1 MSTPSSFLQE
11 PLTPQDLPIYDIA
24 DDLADAMS
32 TASRLVLTAPTG
44 SGKSTQVPQ
53 ILLDRGLLG
62 AGSVVVLQPRR
73 LAARLLASR
82 VAEERGSPLGAEVG
96 YQVRFERQASDATR
110 ILYVTEGILLRRLL
124 SSPNLDG
131 VSTILFDEFHERHV
145 YGDLTLARARLL
157 QESTRPDL
165 KIVVMSATLD
175 TGLVRGYLGD
185 CPALASE
192 GRVYPVAVEY
202 ASQPVDP
209 QHDRIWD
216 TAAEAFA
223 RLVESGIDGD
233 VLVFMPGAYEINRT
247 LDAIGGMPCARGWT
261 LLPLYGELSA
271 AEQDRAVR
279 PTDGPKVV
287 VATNVAETSI
297 TIAGVRAVIDSG
309 LARMAR
315 FDPHRG
321 INTLLIESISCA
333 SADQRAGR
341 AGRTSPGRC
350 LRLWTAQE
358 HRGRKPHEIPEIR
371 RIDLAE
377 VLLLLK
383 AHGFHE
389 APRFPWL
396 EAPEPTAL
404 ERAERLLR
412 DLGAADAASG
422 EMTDLGWRMVA
433 FPVHPRYARM
443 LLAGHEYGCTREAAL
458 IAALTQDRDLLVRR
472 VPKPVREARD
482 DLLGDRAPSDFFILM
497 RAWRYAQ
504 QHRYNLEACRRLGIH
519 ARAARQVGQLVQQF
533 LRVAEQQ
540 GLDLNE
546 HGASQEVIQQC
557 VLTAFIDQLAKRRDA
572 GTLRC
577 DLVHGRRGELER
589 ESAVRQSPLFVA
601 AEINEIEHAKQEL
614 TVRLRLAT
622 AVDEAWLQALFPDAF
637 TERTEVAFDASGKRV
652 VANRVRLFRDL
663 VLAVKRGDVPP
674 QEEAA
679 ALLAREVMNGR
690 LTLKQWT
697 AAVDQ
702 WIFRLNNL
710 AQWCPELG
718 LSTIGDE
725 DRQFLLQQIC
735 LGGYSAKDIRDR
747 PVWPWLKDW
756 LSIGQEALLDQYA
769 PAHLILPNGRRGHI
783 RYAADA
789 SPVLSARIQDLYDL
803 KQTPAIAM
811 DRQSLTVEVLGPNQR
826 PLQVTQDLAGFW
838 QTTYPE
844 LKKTLQKRYPKHEW
858 R

>member
-1 MSTPSSFLQE
+1 MSTPSHHA
-11 PLTPQDLPIYDIA
+11 PLAPQDLPIYDIA
-24 DDLADAMS
+24 DDLVNVMS

-53 ILLDRGLLG
+53 LLLDRGLLG
-62 AGSVVVLQPRR
+62 SGSVVVLQPRR

-82 VAEERGSPLGAEVG
+82 VAEERRSPLGAEVG
-96 YQVRFERQASDATR
+96 YQVRFERQASNATR
-110 ILYVTEGILLRRLL
+110 ILYVTEGILLRRML

-131 VSTILFDEFHERHV
+131 VSTIVFDEFHERHV

-175 TGLVRGYLGD
+175 TDLVRRYLGD
-185 CPALASE
+185 CPTIAAA
-192 GRVYPVAVEY
+192 GRVYPVTIEY
-202 ASQPVDP
+202 ASRPAEP
-209 QHDRIWD
+209 QRQRIWD
-216 TAAEAFA
+216 TAAEAFE
-223 RLVESGIDGD
+223 RLVQAGGDGD
-233 VLVFMPGAYEINRT
+233 VLVFMPGAYEITRT
-247 LDAIGGMPCARGWT
+247 IEAIAGMACARGWT
-261 LLPLYGELSA
+261 LLPLYGELPA

-297 TIAGVRAVIDSG
+297 TIDGVRAVIDSG
-309 LARMAR
+309 LARVAR

-321 INTLLIESISCA
+321 INTLLIEAISQA
-333 SADQRAGR
+333 AADQRAGR
-341 AGRTSPGRC
+341 AGRTAPGRC
-350 LRLWTAQE
+350 LRLWTEQE
-358 HRGRKPHEIPEIR
+358 HRGRKTHEIPEIR

-389 APRFPWL
+389 ASRFPWL
-396 EAPEPTAL
+396 ETPEPVAL
-404 ERAERLLR
+404 QRAEQLLR

-422 EMTDLGWRMVA
+422 EMTDLGRRMVA

-443 LLAGHEYGCTREAAL
+443 LIAGHAYGCTREAAL
-458 IAALTQDRDLLVRR
+458 IAALTQDRELLVRQ
-472 VPKPVREARD
+472 VPKAVREARD
-482 DLLGDRAPSDFFILM
+482 DLLGERAPSDFFILM

-504 QHRYNLEACRRLGIH
+504 QHRFDLDACRKLGIH
-519 ARAARQVGQLVQQF
+519 ARAARQVAQLVQQF

-540 GLDLNE
+540 GLDLNAHE
-546 HGASQEVIQQC
+546 ASQEAVQQC
-557 VLTAFIDQLAKRRDA
+557 VLTAFIDQLAKRRDQ

-577 DLVHGRRGELER
+577 DLVHGRRGELAR
-589 ESAVRQSPLFVA
+589 ESAVRQSPLLVA
-601 AEINEIEHAKQEL
+601 AEINEIEHAKREL
-614 TVRLRLAT
+614 TVRLQLAT

-637 TERTEVAFDASGKRV
+637 TERTEVSFDPRDKRV
-652 VANRVRLFRDL
+652 VANRVKWFRDL
-663 VLAVKRGDVPP
+663 VLAVKRGESPP
-674 QEEAA
+674 AEEAA
-679 ALLAREVMNGR
+679 ALLAREVMHGR

-697 AAVDQ
+697 PAVEQ
-702 WIFRLNNL
+702 WICRLNNL

-718 LSTIGDE
+718 LPAIGDE
-725 DRQFLLQQIC
+725 DRLFLLQQIC
-735 LGGYSAKDIRDR
+735 LGSYSAKDVREQ

-756 LSIGQEALLDQYA
+756 LAAGQAALLDQYA
-769 PAHLILPNGRRGHI
+769 PAYLTLPNGRRGRI
-783 RYAADA
+783 QYAADA
-789 SPVLSARIQDLYDL
+789 PPVLSARIQDLYDL
-803 KQTPAIAM
+803 NRTPAVAM
-811 DRQSLTVEVLGPNQR
+811 ERQPLVVEVLGPNQR